1 MSPITIYLVLKD
13 LVDISTSTPLII
25 TNTSKKGRFVAGILG
40 RFFGFRTIT
49 SGRMVGLTK
58 LFFKNPSE

>member
-25 TNTSKKGRFVAGILG
+25 TKTSKKGRFLAGILG
-40 RFFGFRTIT
+40 PFFGFWTIP
-49 SGRMVGLTK
+49 SERVVGWTK
-58 LFFKNPSE
+58 LFFKNPAD